1 MPLIRGGASTR
12 RTSTRLRHAQSN
24 VLLPP
29 GVIGSRN
36 GIDFA
41 IGAYASSSRSEAPHL
56 SLPCRSPR
64 RTLSTSSS
72 HSAWLP
78 QLPFSSSSSSK
89 SASASILASNPIAD
103 PLTLL
108 SRELGALRSNV
119 QSLLGSGHP
128 SLDTIAKYYFQAEGK
143 HVRPMVVLL
152 MSQATNGLAPGWE
165 GRREQAWLRE
175 EKNVD
180 DALERRDVLNDDNPD
195 LFQAA
200 KSFFSDPLAAFK
212 GGQALGKSTTR
223 TSAGLNPTNGG
234 SSLLL
239 LPSQRRLAEITE
251 MIHVA
256 SLLHDDVI
264 DLATTRRGA
273 PSAPSLFGNKLS
285 VLAGDFLLARA
296 SLALS
301 RLDSNEVVELV
312 ASVLA
317 NLVEGEVMQMKG
329 NVPPHVTKSSTLFSS
344 STPTPN
350 KLAPEIFE
358 HYMKKTYLK
367 TASLIA
373 KSTRATTVLA
383 GCGVGQGW
391 APGERIKDIAYIYGR
406 NLGIAFQVRTKG
418 FYAALLRI
426 NRSSTS
432 YPIHAQLTD
441 DMLDFTS
448 SAAELGKPGGGA
460 DLKLGLAT
468 APALYAWEEFPD
480 LGSMI
485 ERKFSERDDVE
496 RAIDMISRSSGAER
510 TFELAQRHSQVA
522 VDALKGLPES
532 AARDELER
540 IARETV
546 KRKK

>member
-1 MPLIRGGASTR
+1 MAARYPTPLFRGGSSTI
-12 RTSTRLRHAQSN
+12 RTSTRLKHPRSQI
-24 VLLPP
+24 LLSP
-29 GVIGSRN
+29 GVIGSRS

-41 IGAYASSSRSEAPHL
+41 IRAAASSSASEPPSPSL
-56 SLPCRSPR
+56 SLSLSSPSPARSPR
-64 RTLSTSSS
+64 RTLSTSAS

-78 QLPFSSSSSSK
+78 QLPFSSPSSSK

-152 MSQATNGLAPGWE
+152 MSQATNGLAPGWKQ
-165 GRREQAWLRE
+165 RSEQAWARE
-175 EKNVD
+175 ENNID

-200 KSFFSDPLAAFK
+200 KSFFSNPLAAFR
-212 GGQALGKSTTR
+212 GADALGEPTVR
-223 TSAGLNPTNGG
+223 TSALDPTSSSAGG

-301 RLDSNEVVELV
+301 RLGSNEVVELV

-329 NVPPHVTKSSTLFSS
+329 NVPNGSNSPPSSSLFRSSS
-344 STPTPN
+344 STTTAS
-350 KLAPEIFE
+350 KLTPEIFE

-383 GCGVGQGW
+383 GCGIGQGW
-391 APGERIKDIAYIYGR
+391 APGEKIKDIAYIYGR
-406 NLGIAFQVRTKG
+406 NLGIAF
-418 FYAALLRI
+418 
-426 NRSSTS
+426 
-432 YPIHAQLTD
+432 QLTD

-468 APALYAWEEFPD
+468 APALYAWEEFPE

-485 ERKFSERDDVE
+485 ERKFSEIDDVE

-510 TFELAQRHSQVA
+510 TFELARRHSQVA
-522 VDALKGLPES
+522 IDALQGLPES
-532 AARDELER
+532 AAKDELER
-540 IARETV
+540 IARDTV
-546 KRKK
+546 TRKK

>member
-223 TSAGLNPTNGG
+223 TSAGLDPTNGG

-301 RLDSNEVVELV
+301 RLGSNEVVELV

-391 APGERIKDIAYIYGR
+391 TPGERIKDIAYIYGR
-406 NLGIAFQVRTKG
+406 NLGIAFQ
-418 FYAALLRI
+418 
-426 NRSSTS
+426 
-432 YPIHAQLTD
+432 LTD

-448 SAAELGKPGGGA
+448 SAAELGKLGGGA